1 MYTDLTWHCSVLF
14 SLVMALIAAGSGAYA
29 VFVYCSGRPVAGWTT
44 TMLILSGGFL
54 GGFVLLTVLIKYVS
68 MILKL
73 LSNRQKYLVE
83 SVEKLR

>member
-1 MYTDLTWHCSVLF
+1 
-14 SLVMALIAAGSGAYA
+14 
-29 VFVYCSGRPVAGWTT
+29 
-44 TMLILSGGFL
+44 MLILSGGFL
-54 GGFVLLTVLIKYVS
+54 GVFVLLTVLIKYVS